1 VIDETRVARSER
13 GFVLRFYEKDAP
25 RFYVPKRGGRAASP
39 ARRVAGVSIVAKIFL
54 SM

>member
-1 VIDETRVARSER
+1 MKKRASREASGASFY
-13 GFVLRFYEKDAP
+13 GFENDAP

>member
-1 VIDETRVARSER
+1 MKKRASREASGASFYGFTKTTLR
-13 GFVLRFYEKDAP
+13 GFT
-25 RFYVPKRGGRAASP
+25 PKRGGRAAPP